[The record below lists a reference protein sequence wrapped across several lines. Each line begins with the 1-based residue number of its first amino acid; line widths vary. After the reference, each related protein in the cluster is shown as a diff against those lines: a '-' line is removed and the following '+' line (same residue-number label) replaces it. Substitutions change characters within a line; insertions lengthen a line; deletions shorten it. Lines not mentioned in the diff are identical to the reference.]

1 MCISTKKLLF
11 IQIKDGIYYMMKF
24 TCDKQSL
31 YDAVA
36 HVSKGIA
43 QRSTIAAL
51 EGIKCRLSSD
61 NLELTGY
68 DLEFGIQKN
77 LDVET
82 DDDGEFVINARL
94 LSEAVRRMSGN
105 MVRFEIDDN
114 LNVSMYCEATEFHI
128 SAMSAEEY
136 PALPDMNM
144 DEGMHIDQEVL
155 KSMINQTSYAACL
168 NEAKPVL
175 TGELFEVRD
184 DVLSVVAIDGF
195 RLAIR
200 NEKADAKESMQFV
213 VPKRTVTEVANMLKD
228 DAKEQCAISVSRSHI
243 IFEFDGYIVFS
254 RLLEGEFHNYRSS
267 IPATFNT
274 EVIVSTSDLTRCL
287 ERCSLLINSKFNAPI
302 RCTFSGGSLNV
313 RCKTGIGEIN
323 DTIPVKISGPDVKIG
338 LNNRF
343 LLEAVRASD
352 CDSVKIQMSGGNRVV
367 KIVPMQGESFIF
379 LLMPIQLKD

>member
-1 MCISTKKLLF
+1 MIT
-11 IQIKDGIYYMMKF
+11 F

-31 YDAVA
+31 YDAVS

-43 QRSTIAAL
+43 QRSTITAL
-51 EGIKCRLSSD
+51 EGIKVRLNPD

-68 DLEFGIQKN
+68 DLEFGIHKN
-77 LDVET
+77 LDVRT
-82 DDDGEFVINARL
+82 DDTGEFVFNARL
-94 LSEAVRRMSGN
+94 LSEAVRRMSGQE
-105 MVRFEIDDN
+105 VRFEIDEK

-144 DEGMHIDQEVL
+144 DEGMHIDQNVL
-155 KSMINQTSYAACL
+155 KTMINQTSYATSL
-168 NEAKPVL
+168 NEQKPVL
-175 TGELFEVRD
+175 TGELFEVSNGS
-184 DVLSVVAIDGF
+184 LSVVAIDGF

-200 NEKADAKESMQFV
+200 NEKVDSRENMQFV

-228 DAKEQCAISVSRSHI
+228 DAEEQCVISVSRSHI
-243 IFEFDGYIVFS
+243 LFEFDGYIVFS
-254 RLLEGEFHNYRSS
+254 RLLEGEFHNYKSS
-267 IPATFNT
+267 IPASFET
-274 EVIVSTSDLTRCL
+274 EVLVNVGDITQCL
-287 ERCSLLINSKFNAPI
+287 ERCALLINSKFNAPI

-343 LLEAVRASD
+343 MLEAVKAAD
-352 CDSVKIQMSGGNRVV
+352 CDQIKIQMSGGKRVV

-379 LLMPIQLKD
+379 LLMPIQIKD

>member
-1 MCISTKKLLF
+1 
-11 IQIKDGIYYMMKF
+11 MMKF

-51 EGIKCRLSSD
+51 EGIKVRLSPD

-77 LDVET
+77 LEVET
-82 DDDGEFVINARL
+82 EDSGEFVLNARL
-94 LSEAVRRMSGN
+94 LSEAVRRFSGQQ
-105 MVRFEIDDN
+105 VSIEIDDS

-128 SAMSAEEY
+128 SGMSAEEY

-144 DEGMHIDQEVL
+144 NEGLHIEQSVL
-155 KSMINQTSYAACL
+155 KSMITQTSYAASL

-175 TGELFEVRD
+175 TGELFEVKGD
-184 DVLSVVAIDGF
+184 QLSVVAIDGY

-200 NEKADAKESMQFV
+200 NEAVTAREEMQFV

-228 DAKEQCAISVSRSHI
+228 EAEQPCVISVSRSHI
-243 IFEFDGYIVFS
+243 LFEFEGYIVFS

-267 IPATFNT
+267 IPAAFET
-274 EVIVSTSDLTRCL
+274 EVVVKASDLTRCL
-287 ERCSLLINSKFNAPI
+287 ERCALLINSKFNAPI
-302 RCTFSGGSLNV
+302 RCQFSGGTMNV

-323 DTIPVKISGPDVKIG
+323 DTIPVQISGPDVRIG

-343 LLEAVRASD
+343 LREAIRATD
-352 CDSVKIQMSGGNRVV
+352 CDQVKIQMTGGNRVV
-367 KIVPMQGESFIF
+367 KMVPMQGDSFIF
-379 LLMPIQLKD
+379 LLMPIQIKQ

>member
-1 MCISTKKLLF
+1 
-11 IQIKDGIYYMMKF
+11 MMKF
-24 TCDKQSL
+24 ICDKQSL

-51 EGIKCRLSSD
+51 EGIKCRLSPD

-82 DDDGEFVINARL
+82 GDNGEFVINARL
-94 LSEAVRRMSGN
+94 LSEVVRRMSSN

-144 DEGMHIDQEVL
+144 DEGMHIDQQVL

-195 RLAIR
+195 RLAIC

-228 DAKEQCAISVSRSHI
+228 DAKEQCVISVSRSHI

-274 EVIVSTSDLTRCL
+274 EVIVSTGDLTRCL

-302 RCTFSGGSLNV
+302 RCIFSGGSLNV

-323 DTIPVKISGPDVKIG
+323 DTIPIKISGPDVKIG

>member
-1 MCISTKKLLF
+1 
-11 IQIKDGIYYMMKF
+11 MMKF
-24 TCDKQSL
+24 ICDKQSL

-51 EGIKCRLSSD
+51 EGIKVRLSQD

-82 DDDGEFVINARL
+82 EDCGEFVINARL
-94 LSEAVRRMSGN
+94 LSEAVRRMSGQL
-105 MVRFEIDDN
+105 VRFEIDDN

-144 DEGMHIDQEVL
+144 EEGLHIDQVVL
-155 KSMINQTSYAACL
+155 KSMVNQTSYATCL

-184 DVLSVVAIDGF
+184 NLLSVVAIDGF

-200 NEKADAKESMQFV
+200 NENVDARKSMQFV

-228 DAKEQCAISVSRSHI
+228 DAEEQCIISVSRSHI
-243 IFEFDGYIVFS
+243 IFEFEGYIVFS

-267 IPATFNT
+267 IPSSFET
-274 EVIVSTSDLTRCL
+274 EVIVNTSDLTRCL

-302 RCTFSGGSLNV
+302 RCTFSSGSLNV

-323 DTIPVKISGPDVKIG
+323 DTIPVKTSGPDVKIG

-343 LLEAVRASD
+343 MLEAVRAAD
-352 CDSVKIQMSGGNRVV
+352 CDSVKIQMSGGKRVV
-367 KIVPMQGESFIF
+367 KIVPMQGESFVF

>member
-1 MCISTKKLLF
+1 
-11 IQIKDGIYYMMKF
+11 MMKF
-24 TCDKQSL
+24 TCDRQAL
-31 YDAVA
+31 YDAVV

-51 EGIKCRLSSD
+51 EGLKVRLSPD

-77 LDVET
+77 LEVET
-82 DDDGEFVINARL
+82 DDNGAFVLNARL
-94 LSEAVRRMSGN
+94 LSESVRRFSGDR
-105 MVRFEIDDN
+105 VSIEIDDN
-114 LNVSMYCEATEFHI
+114 LMVSMYCEATEFHI

-144 DEGMHIDQEVL
+144 SEGMHIEQSVL
-155 KSMINQTSYAACL
+155 KTMINQTSYAASL

-184 DVLSVVAIDGF
+184 NTLSVVAIDGF

-200 NEKADAKESMQFV
+200 KEPVDAQGEMQFV
-213 VPKRTVTEVANMLKD
+213 VPKRTVSEVANMLKD
-228 DAKEQCAISVSRSHI
+228 DAEKPCIISVSRSHI
-243 IFEFDGYIVFS
+243 LFEFEGYIVFS

-267 IPATFNT
+267 IPASFET
-274 EVIVSTSDLTRCL
+274 EVVAKTGELTRCL

-302 RCTFSGGSLNV
+302 RCQFSNDSLNV

-323 DTIPVKISGPDVKIG
+323 DTIPLQISGPDVKIG

-343 LLEAVRASD
+343 MLDAIRATD
-352 CDSVKIQMSGGNRVV
+352 CDQVKIQMTGGNHVV
-367 KIVPMQGESFIF
+367 KIVPMQGDSFIF
-379 LLMPIQLKD
+379 LLMPIQLKG

>member
-1 MCISTKKLLF
+1 
-11 IQIKDGIYYMMKF
+11 MKF

-43 QRSTIAAL
+43 QRSTISAL
-51 EGIKCRLSSD
+51 EGIKVRLSPD

-77 LDVET
+77 LEVQTEDS
-82 DDDGEFVINARL
+82 GEFVLNAFL
-94 LSEAVRRMSGN
+94 LREAVRRFSGQE
-105 MVRFEIDDN
+105 VSIEIDDN

-128 SAMSAEEY
+128 SGMSAEEY

-144 DEGMHIDQEVL
+144 SEGMHIEQAVL
-155 KSMINQTSYAACL
+155 KTMINQTSYATSM
-168 NEAKPVL
+168 NETKPVL
-175 TGELFEVRD
+175 TGELFEIRENQ
-184 DVLSVVAIDGF
+184 LSVVAIDGY

-200 NEKADAKESMQFV
+200 NENVTAQEPMHFV
-213 VPKRTVTEVANMLKD
+213 VPKRTVTEVANMLKE
-228 DAKEQCAISVSRSHI
+228 DAEQPCIVSVSRSHI
-243 IFEFDGYIVFS
+243 LFEFEGYIVFS

-267 IPATFNT
+267 IPAAFET
-274 EVIVSTSDLTRCL
+274 EVVVKTSDLVRCL

-302 RCTFSGGSLNV
+302 RCLFSCGSLNV

-323 DTIPVKISGPDVKIG
+323 DTIPVQLSGPDVKIG

-343 LLEAVRASD
+343 MLEAIRATD
-352 CDSVKIQMSGGNRVV
+352 CDQVKIQMTGGNRVV

-379 LLMPIQLKD
+379 LLMPIQIKG

>member
-1 MCISTKKLLF
+1 
-11 IQIKDGIYYMMKF
+11 MMTF

-51 EGIKCRLSSD
+51 EGIKVRLSPD

-82 DDDGEFVINARL
+82 EDSGEFVLNARL
-94 LSEAVRRMSGN
+94 LSESVRRMSGQQ
-105 MVRFEIDDN
+105 VRFEIDDN
-114 LNVSMYCEATEFHI
+114 LNVSMFCEATEFHI

-144 DEGMHIDQEVL
+144 DEGMHIDQNVL
-155 KSMINQTSYAACL
+155 KTMINQTSYATCL
-168 NEAKPVL
+168 NEQKPVL
-175 TGELFEVRD
+175 TGELFEVCD
-184 DVLSVVAIDGF
+184 GKLSVVAIDGF

-200 NEKADAKESMQFV
+200 NENADARENMQFV

-228 DAKEQCAISVSRSHI
+228 DAEEQCIISVSRSHI
-243 IFEFDGYIVFS
+243 LFEFEGYIVFS
-254 RLLEGEFHNYRSS
+254 RLLEGEFHNYKSS
-267 IPATFNT
+267 VPASFET
-274 EVIVSTSDLTRCL
+274 EVLVNVSDITRCL

-302 RCTFSGGSLNV
+302 RCTFSGNSLNV

-323 DTIPVKISGPDVKIG
+323 DTIPVKVSGPDVKIG

-343 LLEAVRASD
+343 MLEAVRATD
-352 CDSVKIQMSGGNRVV
+352 CDQIKIQMTGGKRVV

-379 LLMPIQLKD
+379 LLMPIQIKE

>member
-1 MCISTKKLLF
+1 
-11 IQIKDGIYYMMKF
+11 MMKF

-31 YDAVA
+31 YDAVV

-51 EGIKCRLSSD
+51 EGIKVRLSPD

-82 DDDGEFVINARL
+82 DDSGEFVLNARL
-94 LSEAVRRMSGN
+94 LSESVRRMSGDT
-105 MVRFEIDDN
+105 VKFEIDDN
-114 LNVSMYCEATEFHI
+114 LYISMYCGATEFHI

-144 DEGMHIDQEVL
+144 DEGMHLDQSVL
-155 KSMINQTSYAACL
+155 KTMINQTSYATCL

-175 TGELFEVRD
+175 TGELFEVSD
-184 DVLSVVAIDGF
+184 GNLSVVAIDGF

-200 NEKADAKESMQFV
+200 NEKCDAGENMQFV
-213 VPKRTVTEVANMLKD
+213 VPKRTVIEVANMLKD
-228 DAKEQCAISVSRSHI
+228 EAEEQCIVSVSRSHI
-243 IFEFDGYIVFS
+243 LFEFEGYIVFS
-254 RLLEGEFHNYRSS
+254 RLLEGEFHNYKSS
-267 IPATFNT
+267 IPPAYET
-274 EVIVSTSDLTRCL
+274 EVIVNVNELTKCL

-302 RCTFSGGSLNV
+302 RCTFSGNSLNV

-323 DTIPVKISGPDVKIG
+323 DTISVKTSGPDVKIG

-343 LLEAVRASD
+343 MLEAIRATD
-352 CDSVKIQMSGGNRVV
+352 CDAVKIQMTGGKRVV
-367 KIVPMQGESFIF
+367 KIVPMEGDSFIF
-379 LLMPIQLKD
+379 LLMPIQIKD

>member
-1 MCISTKKLLF
+1 
-11 IQIKDGIYYMMKF
+11 MMKF
-24 TCDKQSL
+24 NCDKQSL
-31 YDAVA
+31 YEAVT

-51 EGIKCRLSSD
+51 EGIKVRLSPD

-77 LDVET
+77 LEVQTEDS
-82 DDDGEFVINARL
+82 GEFVLNARL
-94 LSEAVRRMSGN
+94 LSEAVRRFSGQQ
-105 MVRFEIDDN
+105 VRFEIDDN

-128 SAMSAEEY
+128 SGMSAEEY

-144 DEGMHIDQEVL
+144 DEGMHIEQAVL
-155 KSMINQTSYAACL
+155 KTMVSQTSYATST

-175 TGELFEVRD
+175 TGELFETRD
-184 DVLSVVAIDGF
+184 NLLSVVAIDGY

-200 NEKADAKESMQFV
+200 NETVNAQGEMHFV
-213 VPKRTVTEVANMLKD
+213 VPKRTVTEVANMLKE
-228 DAKEQCAISVSRSHI
+228 DAEKPCVISVSRSHI
-243 IFEFDGYIVFS
+243 LFEFEGYIVFS

-267 IPATFNT
+267 IPASFET
-274 EVIVSTSDLTRCL
+274 EVVVKTSDLTRCL

-302 RCTFSGGSLNV
+302 RCQFSGGSLNV

-323 DTIPVKISGPDVKIG
+323 DTIPVQISGPDVKIG

-343 LLEAVRASD
+343 MLEAIRATD
-352 CDSVKIQMSGGNRVV
+352 CDQVKIQMTGGNRVV

-379 LLMPIQLKD
+379 LLMPIQIKA

>member
-1 MCISTKKLLF
+1 MIKF
-11 IQIKDGIYYMMKF
+11 I
-24 TCDKQSL
+24 CDRQSL
-31 YDAVA
+31 YEAVT
-36 HVSKGIA
+36 HVSKGVA
-43 QRSTIAAL
+43 QRSTISAL
-51 EGIKCRLSSD
+51 EGLKIRISPD

-77 LDVET
+77 IDVET
-82 DDDGEFVINARL
+82 EDCGEFVINSRL
-94 LSEAVRRMSGN
+94 LSESVRRMSGQL
-105 MVRFEIDDN
+105 VKFEIDDN
-114 LNVSMYCEATEFHI
+114 LNVSIYCEATEFHI

-144 DEGMHIDQEVL
+144 DEGIHIDQSVL
-155 KSMINQTSYAACL
+155 RSMVNQTSYAACL

-175 TGELFEVRD
+175 TGELFEVRED
-184 DVLSVVAIDGF
+184 ILSVVAIDGY

-200 NEKADAKESMQFV
+200 NENIGQCESMQFV

-228 DAKEQCAISVSRSHI
+228 DAKEQCVISVSRSHI

-267 IPATFNT
+267 IPASFET
-274 EVIVSTSDLTRCL
+274 EVIVNTSNLIRCL

-302 RCTFSGGSLNV
+302 RCTFSGANLNV

-343 LLEAVRASD
+343 MLEAVRASD
-352 CDSVKIQMSGGNRVV
+352 CDCVKIQMSGGKRVV